1 MKYMTILA
9 SVTALAIAFAPPVA
23 SAQSFSH
30 SQYLMLS
37 DHSMST
43 GKLIGM
49 KVMDDK
55 GAAVGTVVD
64 VLVKDKAEP
73 TVILSVGEY
82 VGGGQ
87 KLVAF
92 PLSHVQVEA
101 EKPMM
106 HGITKQMVASMPS
119 YGFTGLAGGGG

>member
-1 MKYMTILA
+1 MKYTTILA
-9 SVTALAIAFAPPVA
+9 AVSALAITFTAPLA
-23 SAQSFSH
+23 SAQSLSH
-30 SQYLMLS
+30 SPYIMLS

-49 KVMDDK
+49 NVADDK
-55 GAAVGTVVD
+55 GVSVGTVVD

-73 TVILSVGEY
+73 TVIVSVGEY

-92 PLSHVQVEA
+92 PLSHVQIES

-106 HGITKQMVASMPS
+106 HGITKQMVASMPA
-119 YGFTGLAGGGG
+119 YTFTGLNGGGG